1 MGVGGLGS
9 QPKITSPRS
18 LVRSLNPILIT
29 PMTQGPAPSS
39 PQCLSWLVS
48 RDKEHT
54 AHAIG
59 LIYSFDN
66 IISPLPPHTE
76 FASAYAICYCVLAE
90 LDPISSHVRLDA

>member
-18 LVRSLNPILIT
+18 LVRSLNPIPIT
-29 PMTQGPAPSS
+29 PMTQGPAPLS

-48 RDKEHT
+48 RDDKHT
-54 AHAIG
+54 VHAIG

-66 IISPLPPHTE
+66 LISPLPPQIK
-76 FASAYAICYCVLAE
+76 FASA
-90 LDPISSHVRLDA
+90 